1 MSTPGMAQHTSFA
14 ELARAKLTRVLGP
27 ERGAKIYAEV
37 LAELALDEL
46 RTADDLHAFG
56 ERLSSRRGF
65 EAAVGSLLAVDAI
78 LRGAKG

>member
-1 MSTPGMAQHTSFA
+1 MSTPGTTPQTSFA
-14 ELARAKLTRVLGP
+14 ELARAKLARVLGP

-37 LAELALDEL
+37 LAELGLDDL

-65 EAAVGSLLAVDAI
+65 EAAVGSLLSVDAI